1 MAKRKALGR
10 GLGALIPEVPAAM
23 EAAAGRLLELDI
35 GQIDPNPSQP
45 RKKFDE
51 EALSELAES
60 IRAQGIVQPLVVR
73 RAGERYQIIVG
84 ERRWRAAQKAGL
96 LKVPALLNDTDD
108 QSVLELALIENVHRE
123 DLNPIE
129 EASAY
134 QMLIDRLGLTQEE
147 VADRVGRKRSTV
159 ANTLRLLRLHDDVK
173 GRLIAGDIDM
183 GHARA
188 LLAVDDPFRQRELCA
203 VVIERGLNVRQ
214 VEQLVRRAQ
223 KAEKKPAQSP
233 SSPGKDVFTRD
244 AEERL
249 GRSLGAPVI
258 IKPRRKG
265 GKIEITYFSD
275 DDLQRLFEQLT
286 GGDGNKRA
294 PTP

>member
-286 GGDGNKRA
+286 GGDGNKRV